1 MSDDYTKARWA
12 RLDRVLERALD
23 LPAGQRA
30 AQVEREFADEPALR
44 AEALALVA
52 QLDVTGDVF
61 DLKTGAVEQSTTG
74 VLESGYR
81 IGAYE
86 IISLLGR
93 GGMGDVYLA
102 RRADGQLEQ
111 SVALKLLRA
120 DAVAHVD
127 RFMIERQILAGLE
140 HPSIA
145 RLYDAGLTAD
155 RRPYMIMER
164 VQGIP
169 ITQWCAQHAVSLTER
184 LQVFLRVCDAVAYA
198 HRNLVIH
205 RDLKPGNILV
215 SDSGEVKLL
224 DFGVAK
230 RISKLDADVTRET
243 PITLPYAAPEQLQY
257 GRMTTAT
264 DVYALGVLLFEL
276 LTGKLPWSAHRLPVA
291 IAVDKLL
298 HEEAPLASRVAAAR
312 ELSGDLDA
320 IIAKALRKNPTD
332 RYASVADMARD
343 IQRHQQ
349 GEPVTAREGAMMYVL
364 GRFLTRHRWT
374 VAGIASLLIALAAG
388 LAGTAWQAREAAR
401 ERDIART
408 EAAKSDAV
416 RDYLMLMFRE
426 AAEEKGDGELTAKQV
441 LERSAAQL
449 MAGAARQTP
458 QRLEVF
464 QTLGELYAAIDD
476 YEGAAPIFR
485 HYLATAGPSADPA
498 LQAEIRHNL
507 AVAEFRL
514 GNASESRKL
523 LAQAQEFW
531 NKDADR
537 YRASLASSRVVQ
549 SQLERDAGDVDG
561 AIQTLQAG
569 LTERIAVSGRGHRET
584 AYALNALA
592 LAQMNA
598 GQLQEADRTL
608 GEALAIMTA
617 LGKEQ
622 SANAL
627 TMISNQA
634 VIAAMLGDNSRAQPL
649 FVKAVELRR
658 QLYGRSAALAA
669 LQQNLGRLMVRSG
682 RAAEALPFLEEALA
696 MSREFT
702 GPKSPMTL
710 TIMLSVAEAR
720 VAMSERTAEKSL
732 QEALNAIAAQYDD
745 KHVLY
750 ARGEQLLARLRIN
763 EGRRAE
769 AAKVTDSAE
778 RKLTA
783 LGKVGAPYLPE
794 INNLRKLLAGT

>member
-1 MSDDYTKARWA
+1 
-12 RLDRVLERALD
+12 
-23 LPAGQRA
+23 
-30 AQVEREFADEPALR
+30 
-44 AEALALVA
+44 
-52 QLDVTGDVF
+52 
-61 DLKTGAVEQSTTG
+61 
-74 VLESGYR
+74 
-81 IGAYE
+81 
-86 IISLLGR
+86 
-93 GGMGDVYLA
+93 
-102 RRADGQLEQ
+102 
-111 SVALKLLRA
+111 
-120 DAVAHVD
+120 
-127 RFMIERQILAGLE
+127 MIERQILSGLE
-140 HPSIA
+140 HPNIA

-169 ITQWCAQHAVSLTER
+169 ITQWCAQQAASLQER
-184 LQVFLRVCDAVAYA
+184 LQTFLRVCDAVAYA

-205 RDLKPGNILV
+205 RDLKPGNIFV
-215 SDSGEVKLL
+215 SESGEVKLL

-230 RISKLDADVTRET
+230 RISQPDADMTRET

-298 HEEAPLASRVAAAR
+298 HEEAPLASRVASAR

-320 IIAKALRKNPTD
+320 IIAKALRKSPAD
-332 RYASVADMARD
+332 RYAGVADMARD
-343 IQRHQQ
+343 IQRYQQ
-349 GEPVTAREGAMMYVL
+349 GEPVTAREGAMAYVL
-364 GRFLTRHRWT
+364 GRFLARHRWA
-374 VAGIASLLIALAAG
+374 VAGITSLLIALAAG

-449 MAGAARQTP
+449 MAGTAQQTP

-485 HYLATAGPSADPA
+485 HYLATAGPTADPA

-507 AVAEFRL
+507 AVAEFRT
-514 GNASESRKL
+514 GNANESRKL
-523 LAQAQEFW
+523 LAQAQGFW
-531 NKDADR
+531 NRDPDR

-561 AIQTLQAG
+561 AIRTLQAG

-598 GQLQEADRTL
+598 GQLPEADRTL
-608 GEALAIMTA
+608 SEALAIMTG

-622 SANAL
+622 SGNAL

-634 VIAAMLGDNSRAQPL
+634 VIAAMLGDNARAQPL

-669 LQQNLGRLMVRSG
+669 LQQNLGRLLVRSG
-682 RAAEALPFLEEALA
+682 RAAEARPFLEEALA

-720 VAMSERTAEKSL
+720 VATSDPTAETWL
-732 QEALNAIAAQYDD
+732 QEALSAIATQYDD
-745 KHVLY
+745 KHVLH

-763 EGRRAE
+763 QDRRAE

-794 INNLRKLLAGT
+794 IQNLRKLLAGT

>member
-1 MSDDYTKARWA
+1 MSDEYTTARWA
-12 RLDRVLERALD
+12 RLDRLLERALD
-23 LPAGQRA
+23 TPVAQRA
-30 AQVEREFADEPALR
+30 ALVEQEFADEPALR
-44 AEALALVA
+44 AEASALVA
-52 QLDVTGDVF
+52 QLGVTGDVF
-61 DLKTGAVEQSTTG
+61 DLKTPPAEQPTIG
-74 VLESGYR
+74 VLESGHR
-81 IGAYE
+81 IGAYG

-102 RRADGQLEQ
+102 QRADGQLEQ

-127 RFMIERQILAGLE
+127 RFMIERQILSGLE
-140 HPSIA
+140 HPNIA
-145 RLYDAGLTAD
+145 RLYDAGITAD
-155 RRPYMIMER
+155 RRPYMIMEC

-169 ITQWCAQHAVSLTER
+169 ITQWCGQQAASLNER
-184 LQVFLRVCDAVAYA
+184 LQAFMRVCDAVAYA

-205 RDLKPGNILV
+205 RDLKPGNIFV
-215 SDSGEVKLL
+215 SESGEVKLL
-224 DFGVAK
+224 DFGIAK
-230 RISKLDADVTRET
+230 RISELDAYMTRET
-243 PITLPYAAPEQLQY
+243 PITLPYAAPEQLQH

-298 HEEAPLASRVAAAR
+298 HEEAPLASRVASAR
-312 ELSGDLDA
+312 ELSGDLDS
-320 IIAKALRKNPTD
+320 IIAKALRKNPAD

-343 IQRHQQ
+343 IERHRR
-349 GEPVTAREGAMMYVL
+349 GEPVTAREGAVMYVL
-364 GRFLTRHRWT
+364 GRFFRRHRWA
-374 VAGIASLLIALAAG
+374 VAGITSSLLALAAG
-388 LAGTAWQAREAAR
+388 LAGTVWQAREAAR

-449 MAGAARQTP
+449 MAGTAQQTP

-485 HYLATAGPSADPA
+485 HYLATAGPTADPA

-514 GNASESRKL
+514 GNANEARQL
-523 LAQAQEFW
+523 LAQAQGFW
-531 NKDADR
+531 NGDPDR
-537 YRASLASSRVVQ
+537 YRASLASSRVIQ
-549 SQLERDAGDVDG
+549 SQLQRDAGDVDG
-561 AIQTLQAG
+561 AIRTLQAG

-584 AYALNALA
+584 AYALNALG

-622 SANAL
+622 SGNAL

-634 VIAAMLGDNSRAQPL
+634 VIAAMLGDNARAQPL

-682 RAAEALPFLEEALA
+682 RAAEARPFLEEALA
-696 MSREFT
+696 MSREFA

-710 TIMLSVAEAR
+710 TIMLSVAEVR
-720 VAMSERTAEKSL
+720 VATSEPTAETQL

-763 EGRRAE
+763 QGRRTEAE
-769 AAKVTDSAE
+769 KVTDSAE

-794 INNLRKLLAGT
+794 IQSLRRLLAGT